1 MERKDWKT
9 WLGRF
14 GVAGFMFFLAKGLVW
29 IAVFMGAFK
38 ACT

>member
-9 WLGRF
+9 WLERF
-14 GVAGFMFFLAKGLVW
+14 GVVGFLFFLAKGLMW

-38 ACT
+38 ACS